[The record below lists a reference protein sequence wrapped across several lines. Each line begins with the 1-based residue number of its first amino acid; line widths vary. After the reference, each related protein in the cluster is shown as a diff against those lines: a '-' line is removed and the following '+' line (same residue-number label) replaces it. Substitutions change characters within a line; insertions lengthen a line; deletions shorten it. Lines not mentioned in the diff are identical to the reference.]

1 MSSGSQDQTGGNR
14 LGKEDSP
21 YLLQHAGNPV
31 EWWPWC
37 PEAFEVARKR
47 NVPIFLSI
55 GYATCHWCHVMEH
68 ESFENAEC
76 AAQMNKSF
84 VCIKVDREQRPDVDD
99 IYMQACQIYTQA
111 TEGRASGGW
120 PLSAFLEPSNG
131 MPFFVGTYYPPQ
143 PAWGRPS
150 FQQLLDSIS
159 NSWSTREAAMIEQS
173 KRIADAVTSA
183 IATEHPPGKI
193 SATIAARAA
202 LQLLQIED
210 REHGGFGSAPKF
222 PQPAYFSLLLAAGG
236 EQGGQVVRSSL
247 TKMACG
253 GVFDQVAGGFHRYS
267 VDEAWMIPH
276 FEKMLYDN
284 ALLAPLYAQ
293 VAAENHDPFLRQIC
307 ERTLQFVNRELAIPR
322 GGFYCALDADVNGKE
337 GTGHAWSPDRV
348 RTVLESSGILAEDQA
363 LLLSVTGM
371 DGAANFRDPHHPN
384 DPPTWVLQMRDPGDA
399 LNEKVQRALETLH
412 KNRMTWPQPLRD
424 DKVLLGWNGL
434 MIEGFADSGRW
445 LENDAWKARAEEAAN
460 WIFDNLQTTD
470 GWMRCWR
477 SGRASIPATLED
489 IAGIANACM
498 SIWRNSKEPKWLA
511 RAGDLYS
518 SARETFFESEH
529 GRWSDVRAGDSM
541 LFVRPRSCN
550 DGAVPSGTSSILRV
564 MTSLIQAGED
574 HLLRSDLSISLQA
587 IATTLA
593 EQPLSMANT
602 LSLLP
607 VAQQIVPEVFTAGA
621 VAVQP
626 TSIHAKADTIEGLEI
641 RWTNGAVEI
650 IAEADVEVLAHDGS
664 PRGLRV
670 RVHAPIE
677 IEIETKYPTPIVT
690 HDGAKYLTG
699 LFRIPVRQRKI
710 AAPSAVKLL
719 VTVSVCRKGV
729 CAAPQFVELS
739 VELQTE
745 FSKGD

>member
-1 MSSGSQDQTGGNR
+1 MSSGLQGKSGGNR

-31 EWWPWC
+31 DWWPWC

-76 AAQMNKSF
+76 AAQMNASF

-99 IYMQACQIYTQA
+99 IYMQACQIYTHA

-120 PLSAFLEPSNG
+120 PLSAFLEPSKG
-131 MPFFVGTYYPPQ
+131 RPFFVGTYYPPQ

-159 NSWSTREAAMIEQS
+159 NSWSTREGAMIEQS
-173 KRIADAVTSA
+173 QCIADVVTSA
-183 IATEHPPGKI
+183 IATEHPPGKV
-193 SATIAARAA
+193 STTIATRAA

-210 REHGGFGSAPKF
+210 REHGGFGTAPKF

-284 ALLAPLYAQ
+284 ALLAPIYAQ

-307 ERTLQFVNRELAIPR
+307 ERTLQFVNRELSVSH
-322 GGFYCALDADVNGKE
+322 GGFYCALDADVGGKE
-337 GTGHAWSPDRV
+337 GTGHAWNPQ
-348 RTVLESSGILAEDQA
+348 RTLSVLQNAGIPADEQA
-363 LLLSVTGM
+363 LLLTVTRM

-384 DPPTWVLQMRDPGDA
+384 DPPTWVLQMRDPADA
-399 LNEKVQRALETLH
+399 LNEKVQRALEALH

-445 LENDAWKARAEEAAN
+445 LENDQWKARAEEAAN
-460 WIFDNLQTTD
+460 WIFDNLSTAD

-498 SIWRNSKEPKWLA
+498 SIWRNSKEQKWLA

-518 SARETFFESEH
+518 NAREAFFDSEH

-564 MTSLIQAGED
+564 MTALIQAESKPS
-574 HLLRSDLSISLQA
+574 LRSDLEISLQA
-587 IATTLA
+587 LATNLTDH
-593 EQPLSMANT
+593 PLSMANT

-607 VAQQIVPEVFTAGA
+607 LAQTIVPDAFTTGA
-621 VAVQP
+621 VAVRSSLL
-626 TSIHAKADTIEGLEI
+626 TAKGDKIEGVEI
-641 RWTNGAVEI
+641 RWRNGAVEI
-650 IAEADVEVLAHDGS
+650 TAESGAEVLAHDES
-664 PRGLRV
+664 PRGLGV
-670 RVHAPIE
+670 RVHAQSE
-677 IEIETKYPTPIVT
+677 IEIDVKYPTPNVT

-699 LFRIPVRQRKI
+699 FFRMPVRQRSGDVAS
-710 AAPSAVKLL
+710 AAKLL
-719 VTVSVCRKGV
+719 VTVSVCRNGV
-729 CAAPQFVELS
+729 CAAAQVVE
-739 VELQTE
+739 VTAALQTN
-745 FSKGD
+745 FTKGD